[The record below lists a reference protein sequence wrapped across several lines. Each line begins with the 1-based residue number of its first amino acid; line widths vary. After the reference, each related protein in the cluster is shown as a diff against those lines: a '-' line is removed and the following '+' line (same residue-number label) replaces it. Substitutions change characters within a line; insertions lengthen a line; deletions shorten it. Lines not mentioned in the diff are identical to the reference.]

1 MSAIETESV
10 QGDLIQ
16 ILRAVTIV
24 SPEAFAFAGRL
35 VSAADMPSYGYPPGP
50 GGAMGQA
57 EANPLVAALQN
68 HLYQYCYCVSFKNNR
83 TDFTSPVSPDPG
95 FVSALS
101 AANTSRERWDPGW
114 QISAMIPG
122 GQVVVQK
129 GALVRAVWPGE
140 FLMHGGTGMAPG
152 VGAPVS
158 LYMPREST
166 VMQPGFYFA
175 FGEAAGDW
183 HDDGS
188 LLRFYWNVKDSGATA
203 LLSSITT
210 QLNRFQVPFRY
221 KCLTAKEAYVRVDA
235 AVLYVAK
242 RLYRITAEL
251 LLDVQAQVAAQLDPE
266 TPLFTKQ
273 LAPGLGFAE
282 DPGVVESFGTSR
294 CRLLAEGI
302 WSAFVQGAQEER
314 ARLQIVAQHF
324 EKSGISLE
332 APYLNPGSQDRYAF
346 PTEGGLSS

>member
-1 MSAIETESV
+1 MSAVQAESL

-24 SPEAFAFAGRL
+24 SPQAFAFAGRL
-35 VSAADMPSYGYPPGP
+35 VSAADMPSFGYPPRP
-50 GGAMGQA
+50 GGALGQA
-57 EANPLVAALQN
+57 EANPLVGALQS
-68 HLYQYCYCVSFKNNR
+68 HLYQYCYCVSFKNGR
-83 TDFTSPVSPDPG
+83 TDFTSPISPDPA
-95 FVSALS
+95 FVPALS

-114 QISAMIPG
+114 QISAMVPG
-122 GQVVVQK
+122 GQIIVLK

-188 LLRFYWNVKDSGATA
+188 LLRFYWNVKDSGAAA
-203 LLSSITT
+203 LLTSLTT
-210 QLNRFQVPFRY
+210 QLNRFRVPFRY
-221 KCLTAKEAYVRVDA
+221 KCLTTKEAYARVDA

-242 RLYRITAEL
+242 RLYRITAEVL
-251 LLDVQAQVAAQLDPE
+251 FDVHAQVAAHLDPE

-282 DPGVVESFGTSR
+282 DPGVMESFGTSR

-302 WSAFVQGAQEER
+302 WAAFVQGVHDER

-332 APYLNPGSQDRYAF
+332 APYLNPGSHDSYTF
-346 PTEGGLSS
+346 PAESDPVP

>member
-1 MSAIETESV
+1 
-10 QGDLIQ
+10 
-16 ILRAVTIV
+16 
-24 SPEAFAFAGRL
+24 
-35 VSAADMPSYGYPPGP
+35 
-50 GGAMGQA
+50 MGQA
-57 EANPLVAALQN
+57 QANPLVGALQN
-68 HLYQYCYCVSFKNNR
+68 HLYQYCYCVSFKNNHI
-83 TDFTSPVSPDPG
+83 DFTAPVTPDPS
-95 FVSALS
+95 FVPSLS

-114 QISAMIPG
+114 QISAIIPG

-188 LLRFYWNVKDSGATA
+188 LLRFYWNVKDSGAAA
-203 LLSSITT
+203 LLGSITT
-210 QLNRFQVPFRY
+210 QLNRFRVPFRY
-221 KCLTAKEAYVRVDA
+221 KCLTAKEAYARVDA

-251 LLDVQAQVAAQLDPE
+251 LVEVHAQIAAQLDPE
-266 TPLFTKQ
+266 TPLFTKP
-273 LAPGLGFAE
+273 LASGLGFAE
-282 DPGVVESFGTSR
+282 DPGVMESFGTSR
-294 CRLLAEGI
+294 CRLLAEAI
-302 WSAFVQGAQEER
+302 WTAFTQGVHEER
-314 ARLQIVAQHF
+314 ARLEIVARHF

-332 APYLNPGSQDRYAF
+332 APYLNPGSQDRYTF
-346 PTEGGLSS
+346 PTESDPSQ